1 MLVVSF
7 HSYKGGSCRSST
19 CINSLPFL
27 VKHLGADAEHPILV
41 IDTDIDSQGLT
52 YLFGEEKSFG
62 QYDSKMLLCGKI
74 PGKNKISSVSEH
86 DFFK

>member
-27 VKHLGADAEHPILV
+27 VEQLGANAEHPILV
-41 IDTDIDSQGLT
+41 VDTDIDSQGLT
-52 YLFGEEKSFG
+52 YLFNEESSFDK
-62 QYDSKMLLCGKI
+62 YDAKML
-74 PGKNKISSVSEH
+74 
-86 DFFK
+86 